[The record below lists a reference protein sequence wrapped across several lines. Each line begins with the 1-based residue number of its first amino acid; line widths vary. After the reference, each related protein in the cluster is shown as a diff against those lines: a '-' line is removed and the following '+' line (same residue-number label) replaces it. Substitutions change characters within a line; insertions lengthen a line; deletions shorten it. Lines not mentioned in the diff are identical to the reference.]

1 MFLIVKHLFFPDT
14 FFFFPHLKTITR
26 KGEKTDKRPNKLL
39 FFKEYCVCL
48 QIWYCLGVQESMS
61 ISTCLRSKVSFS
73 QTVYKFYIF
82 FQLIENCT
90 CVLTGPKEF
99 AALWSCLGQ
108 WRVSGLYFFVV
119 WFSFGTNIISL
130 MFLSGC
136 LIIFNSALKTGC
148 VKEYSITQF

>member
-1 MFLIVKHLFFPDT
+1 MSTDLVLFGGLGIHVHFNLSSVKSVILSNCVQIFF
-14 FFFFPHLKTITR
+14 
-26 KGEKTDKRPNKLL
+26 
-39 FFKEYCVCL
+39 
-48 QIWYCLGVQESMS
+48 
-61 ISTCLRSKVSFS
+61 
-73 QTVYKFYIF
+73 F

-148 VKEYSITQF
+148 VKEYSIT